1 MSLPQLVG
9 VWEDV
14 SFGIVLVAGHKM
26 EEPVVM
32 HTQQMN
38 PLYHARR
45 CLTSL
50 GDRAAFA
57 LNPQQHA

>member
-14 SFGIVLVAGHKM
+14 GFGIVLVAGHKV

-45 CLTSL
+45 GLTSL
-50 GDRAAFA
+50 GD
-57 LNPQQHA
+57 

>member
-1 MSLPQLVG
+1 MSHTQSGSNVLTTVGGG

-14 SFGIVLVAGHKM
+14 GFGIVLVAGHKV

-38 PLYHARR
+38 PLNHARR
-45 CLTSL
+45 GLTSL
-50 GDRAAFA
+50 GD
-57 LNPQQHA
+57 

>member
-1 MSLPQLVG
+1 MEAKSLPQLVG

-14 SFGIVLVAGHKM
+14 GFGIVLVEM
-26 EEPVVM
+26 EEPVAM

-45 CLTSL
+45 GLTSL
-50 GDRAAFA
+50 GD
-57 LNPQQHA
+57 